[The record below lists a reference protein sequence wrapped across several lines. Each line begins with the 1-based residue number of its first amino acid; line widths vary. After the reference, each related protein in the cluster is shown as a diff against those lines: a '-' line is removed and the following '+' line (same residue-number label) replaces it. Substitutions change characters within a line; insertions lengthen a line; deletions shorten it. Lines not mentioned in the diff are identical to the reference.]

1 MKAKLCFFDDYYVA
15 ARPKTERKIF
25 APAKRGEFHDSDALL
40 QLYTSFFYD
49 PYVKKFRLYY
59 EAPIPGKGTEI
70 RMLKI
75 AEAESVDDFISGKA
89 EISVVRG
96 IDDTH
101 GVHGCA
107 VTYNP
112 DAEPSRRYIF
122 IGNNHA
128 DDKKLRNFVRAF
140 SSDGKSFYDVAPIFP
155 DERDYK
161 DTYNSVF
168 YNPYQKEY
176 TVTTRIATM
185 DRRISIIY
193 SKDGIEWTKPRVLI
207 HPLSKGS
214 MGEQHYALGVSHLDG
229 LFYGIL
235 WRFITD
241 LDQPDFTDMGGI
253 MENDLLYSYDGNCF
267 IPTDASPVCQ
277 RPPVPEYG
285 CKQLWLLNM
294 EREGDKYV
302 LVGGASRIDHGASY
316 EGENDKFASTVLYDI
331 RKEGFCALEGK
342 GEDSLVY
349 LKPIYFEGG
358 DITVNADASKGKL
371 SLAII
376 EAGGKPI
383 EGFGFDDCVSMENE
397 DSTARKIT
405 FKNADL
411 NSLKGKRVRFA
422 LRLDGALLY
431 SIEFEGKPFLHSR
444 PQYSF
449 NDPRPMDI

>member
-15 ARPKTERKIF
+15 ARPKTERRIF
-25 APAKRGEFHDSDALL
+25 SPVKRGEFHDGDALL

-59 EAPIPGKGTEI
+59 EAPIPDMGTEI
-70 RMLKI
+70 RMLKL
-75 AEAESVDDFISGKA
+75 AEADSVDDLIAGRA
-89 EISVVRG
+89 EISVVHG
-96 IDDTH
+96 IDDVH

-122 IGNNHA
+122 IGNAHA
-128 DDKKLRNFVRAF
+128 DNRKLRNFVRAF
-140 SSDGKSFYDVAPIFP
+140 SADGKSFYDVAPMF
-155 DERDYK
+155 DNEHDYK

-168 YNPYQKEY
+168 YNPYKKEY
-176 TVTTRIATM
+176 SVTTRIATV
-185 DRRISIIY
+185 DRRISVTY
-193 SKDGIEWTKPRVLI
+193 SKDGIEWSRPHVLM
-207 HPLSKGS
+207 HPLSKGNL
-214 MGEQHYALGVSHLDG
+214 GEQHYALGVSHVDG

-241 LDQPDFTDMGGI
+241 LDRPDFTDMSGI
-253 MENDLLYSYDGNCF
+253 MENDLLYSYDGYCF
-267 IPTDASPVCQ
+267 IPTDAAPVCQ
-277 RPPVPEYG
+277 RPPEPEYG

-294 EREGDKYV
+294 EREGDSYV
-302 LVGGASRIDHGASY
+302 LVGGASRIAHGASY
-316 EGENDKFASTVLYDI
+316 GKYDKFASTVIYGI
-331 RKEGFCALEGK
+331 RKEGFCAIEGK
-342 GEDSLVY
+342 SDDSIVY
-349 LKPIYFEGG
+349 LKPVYFEGG
-358 DITVNADASKGKL
+358 DITVNADASCGRL

-397 DSTARKIT
+397 DSTARVIT
-405 FKNADL
+405 FKNADTA
-411 NSLKGKRVRFA
+411 SLKGRKVRFA

-431 SIEFEGKPFLHSR
+431 SLEFEGRPFLHDR